1 MDGFIGI
8 ITALL
13 APQRSGYKMLLS
25 F

>member
-8 ITALL
+8 IAALL